1 MASTGKRRRFSSAVA
16 TQVASAMTKGEEHLL
31 YRCDSEADRP
41 HLSASTRLHADPAS
55 KIRRDRRIFVAMT
68 GFRQLR
74 RLAAASEAICL
85 RHD

>member
-1 MASTGKRRRFSSAVA
+1 LGGADFQTIHS
-16 TQVASAMTKGEEHLL
+16 KGEEHLL
-31 YRCDSEADRP
+31 YRCDREADRP
-41 HLSASTRLHADPAS
+41 QLSASHAPDMR
-55 KIRRDRRIFVAMT
+55 IRRRKSGATAGFFVAMT